1 MLKET
6 GKYHDYVSRTQ
17 NRFVQS

>member
-1 MLKET
+1 MLNET
-6 GKYHDYVSRTQ
+6 GKYHDYVSREQ